1 MSLLTAQN
9 LTFGFL
15 DGVLFKGA
23 AFKVEENDK
32 IGLIGANGTG
42 KTSLFKLIISTYTP
56 NEGGI
61 VRGKDVRIGYME
73 QYLECDDNQTLY
85 NEALTVFSDVARMEE
100 ELEEI
105 NERLL
110 TESSIEL
117 IEKQVKLTEDIE
129 RRDGLVYKA
138 KTKSAL
144 IGLGFSEKD
153 LDLKVNSLSG
163 GQRSKLSLCKLLLSD
178 TNLLL
183 LDEPTNN
190 LDIDAVNWLEDFLI
204 KYKGAVIVVSH
215 DRYFLDKI
223 TTSTMEIA
231 HKKLT
236 LTTGNYS
243 VFQKLK
249 AERELT
255 IEREYEK
262 TITEIKR
269 IEGII
274 EQQKRFNQARNYIT
288 IASKEKQ
295 IERLKETL
303 VVPDKAL
310 KSIHFSFKTDVRTGD
325 EVVNV
330 KDLSKSFPD
339 KKLFSNFNLSVFRE
353 DRVFLLGP
361 NGCGKSTF
369 LKILNKEVNQDYG
382 TFRFGSN
389 VKIGYFDQNID
400 KLHSDKTVLDE
411 VWDMYRFMTET
422 EIRSALA
429 MFLFCGEDVYK
440 KVSLLSGG
448 ERAKISLL
456 KIMLSKPN
464 FLILDEPTNH
474 LDITSREVLE
484 NALSDFD
491 GTMLVVSHDRYFINK
506 LANKTVYLTH
516 DGAVN
521 IDGNYDNYLQ
531 YRESQ
536 NAVAVTDKEEKKPI
550 VNDYKLRKEKAS
562 NERKRKTRISKLEV
576 EIEETENKISLLE
589 EEISTP
595 EISANYEKLLEFTN
609 NLNDLRTNL
618 EDMYSEW
625 EELQTE
631 E

>member
-1 MSLLTAQN
+1 
-9 LTFGFL
+9 
-15 DGVLFKGA
+15 
-23 AFKVEENDK
+23 
-32 IGLIGANGTG
+32 
-42 KTSLFKLIISTYTP
+42 
-56 NEGGI
+56 
-61 VRGKDVRIGYME
+61 
-73 QYLECDDNQTLY
+73 
-85 NEALTVFSDVARMEE
+85 
-100 ELEEI
+100 
-105 NERLL
+105 
-110 TESSIEL
+110 
-117 IEKQVKLTEDIE
+117 
-129 RRDGLVYKA
+129 
-138 KTKSAL
+138 
-144 IGLGFSEKD
+144 
-153 LDLKVNSLSG
+153 
-163 GQRSKLSLCKLLLSD
+163 
-178 TNLLL
+178 
-183 LDEPTNN
+183 
-190 LDIDAVNWLEDFLI
+190 
-204 KYKGAVIVVSH
+204 
-215 DRYFLDKI
+215 
-223 TTSTMEIA
+223 
-231 HKKLT
+231 
-236 LTTGNYS
+236 
-243 VFQKLK
+243 
-249 AERELT
+249 
-255 IEREYEK
+255 
-262 TITEIKR
+262 
-269 IEGII
+269 
-274 EQQKRFNQARNYIT
+274 
-288 IASKEKQ
+288 
-295 IERLKETL
+295 
-303 VVPDKAL
+303 
-310 KSIHFSFKTDVRTGD
+310 
-325 EVVNV
+325 
-330 KDLSKSFPD
+330 
-339 KKLFSNFNLSVFRE
+339 
-353 DRVFLLGP
+353 
-361 NGCGKSTF
+361 
-369 LKILNKEVNQDYG
+369 
-382 TFRFGSN
+382 
-389 VKIGYFDQNID
+389 
-400 KLHSDKTVLDE
+400 
-411 VWDMYRFMTET
+411 
-422 EIRSALA
+422 

-595 EISANYEKLLEFTN
+595 EISANYEKLLEYTN

>member
-1 MSLLTAQN
+1 MSVLTAQN

-23 AFKVEENDK
+23 AFKVEETDRV
-32 IGLIGANGTG
+32 GLIGANGCG
-42 KTSLFKLIISTYTP
+42 KTSLFRLITGKYSP
-56 NEGGI
+56 SEGGI
-61 VRGKDVRIGYME
+61 VRGKDVRVGYME

-85 NEALTVFSDVARMEE
+85 SEALTVFNDVMEME
-100 ELEEI
+100 AELEKVTLALMNDSNIDLI
-105 NERLL
+105 NRQLRL
-110 TESSIEL
+110 TEE
-117 IEKQVKLTEDIE
+117 IE

-144 IGLGFSEKD
+144 LGLGFSEED
-153 LDLKVNSLSG
+153 LDLKVSSLSG

-178 TNLLL
+178 ANLLL

-190 LDIDAVNWLEDFLI
+190 LDIDAVNWLEDFLL
-204 KYKGAVIVVSH
+204 KYKGAFIVVSH
-215 DRYFLDKI
+215 DRYFLDKV

-231 HKKLT
+231 HGKLT
-236 LTTGNYS
+236 LTKGNYT

-249 AERELT
+249 AERELA

-274 EQQKRFNQARNYIT
+274 EQQKRFNQERNYIT

-303 VVPDKAL
+303 VVPEKAL
-310 KSIHFSFKTDVRTGD
+310 KSVNFSFKTDVRTGD
-325 EVVNV
+325 EV
-330 KDLSKSFPD
+330 LSVQNLEKAFPG
-339 KKLFSNFNLSVFRE
+339 KELFKNFNLTVYRE
-353 DRVFLLGP
+353 DKTFLLGP

-369 LKILNKEVNQDYG
+369 LKIINKEVMPDNG
-382 TFRFGSN
+382 VFKLGSN

-400 KLHSDKTVLDE
+400 KLHSEKTVLDE

-429 MFLFCGEDVYK
+429 MFLFRGEDVFK

-474 LDITSREVLE
+474 LDIISREVLE
-484 NALSDFD
+484 SALTDFN
-491 GTMLVVSHDRYFINK
+491 GTLLVVSHDRYFINK
-506 LANKTVYLTH
+506 LATKVVHLTH

-521 IDGNYDNYLQ
+521 IDGNYDTYLEF
-531 YRESQ
+531 RDNKKMTEK
-536 NAVAVTDKEEKKPI
+536 VTVEKKPT
-550 VNDYKLRKEKAS
+550 VNEYKLKKEKAS
-562 NERKRKTRISKLEV
+562 LERKRKTRITKLES
-576 EIEETENKISLLE
+576 EITAKEKEIQETEAILSL
-589 EEISTP
+589 P
-595 EISANYEKLLEFTN
+595 ETTANYEELLKVTEQLN
-609 NLNDLRTNL
+609 NLKTELDN
-618 EDMYSEW
+618 MYEEW
-625 EELQTE
+625 ETLQTE

>member
-23 AFKVEENDK
+23 AFKVEETDR

-42 KTSLFKLIISTYTP
+42 KTSLFRLITGKYDP

-73 QYLECDDNQTLY
+73 QYLDCDENTTLY
-85 NEALTVFSDVARMEE
+85 DEALTVFNDVIEMEK

-105 NERLL
+105 NEKLLMNSDIDTIERQLRL
-110 TESSIEL
+110 TDEL
-117 IEKQVKLTEDIE
+117 E

-138 KTKSAL
+138 KTRSAL
-144 IGLGFSEKD
+144 IGLGCSEKD
-153 LDLKVNSLSG
+153 LDLKVSALSG
-163 GQRSKLSLCKLLLSD
+163 GQRSKLALCKLLLSNA
-178 TNLLL
+178 NLLL

-190 LDIDAVNWLEDFLI
+190 LDTDSIIWLEDFLI
-204 KYKGAVIVVSH
+204 KYRGAFIVVSH
-215 DRYFLDKI
+215 DRYFLDKV
-223 TTSTMEIA
+223 TTSTMEIS
-231 HKKLT
+231 HRKLIHT
-236 LTTGNYS
+236 VGNYS

-262 TITEIKR
+262 TMTEIKR

-274 EQQKRFNQARNYIT
+274 EQQKRFNQERNYIT

-303 VVPDKAL
+303 VVPDKVL
-310 KSIHFSFKTDVRTGD
+310 KSVNFSFKTDVRTGD
-325 EVVNV
+325 EVLIV
-330 KDLSKSFPD
+330 KNLRKSFPD
-339 KKLFSNFNLSVFRE
+339 KALFKSFDLSIYRD

-369 LKILNKEVNQDYG
+369 LKIINKEATADDG
-382 TFRFGSN
+382 LFRFGSN

-400 KLHSDKTVLDE
+400 KLSSHKTVLDE
-411 VWDMYRFMTET
+411 VWDMYPFMNET
-422 EIRSALA
+422 DVRSALA
-429 MFLFCGEDVYK
+429 MFLFRGEDVFK
-440 KVSLLSGG
+440 SVSDLSGG

-456 KIMLSKPN
+456 KIMLAKPN

-484 NALSDFD
+484 NALDDFN
-491 GTMLVVSHDRYFINK
+491 GTLLVVSHDRYFINK
-506 LANKTVYLTH
+506 LATKIVHLTH
-516 DGAVN
+516 EGAVD
-521 IDGNYDNYLQ
+521 IPGNYDTYLQ
-531 YRESQ
+531 FRE
-536 NAVAVTDKEEKKPI
+536 NEKEAQVVSAQKKTV
-550 VNDYKLRKEKAS
+550 VNDYKLKKEKAS
-562 NERKRKTRISKLEV
+562 NERKRKTRINKIEA
-576 EIEETENKISLLE
+576 EIQEKENLIKETEDSLSL
-589 EEISTP
+589 P
-595 EISANYEKLLEFTN
+595 EITANYEELIRLTELLDASRIELE
-609 NLNDLRTNL
+609 NLYT
-618 EDMYSEW
+618 EW
-625 EELQTE
+625 EALQTDE
-631 E
+631 